1 MQKNNTFYFPD
12 KSPFVC
18 GSNTIK
24 GKKMLEN
31 RDVYCAVTPYFCNDY
46 KEGEPKS
53 NKLAEVSKELWQNL
67 GVDLLLTCKA
77 NLTTRVEKPTI
88 TGYHND
94 VTVPGATTAVLYINS
109 NNGATIFENGKEY
122 QSVANRCVMFP
133 SSIKHASKSH
143 TDTKRRVVLNINYLN
158 EKTMVEN
165 IK

>member
-1 MQKNNTFYFPD
+1 M
-12 KSPFVC
+12 
-18 GSNTIK
+18 
-24 GKKMLEN
+24 
-31 RDVYCAVTPYFCNDY
+31 
-46 KEGEPKS
+46 
-53 NKLAEVSKELWQNL
+53 SKELWQNL

-165 IK
+165 IKWKDYF